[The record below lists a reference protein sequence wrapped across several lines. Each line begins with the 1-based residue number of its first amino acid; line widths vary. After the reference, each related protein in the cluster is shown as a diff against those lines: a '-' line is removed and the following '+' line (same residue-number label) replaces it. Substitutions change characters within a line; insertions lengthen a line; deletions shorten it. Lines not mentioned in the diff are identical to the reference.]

1 LTLDTPKLLQSRV
14 GKRVLLLFVV
24 TALVPLAA
32 MALLSLSQI
41 RSLLQ
46 EQAGARLANGAK
58 TYATGVYDRL
68 LTARDVASL
77 LAAYPP
83 ASAVNSLSNARGF
96 SFLAKVDASGK
107 TTVLTGNQTA
117 EAGRILEENRAL
129 IPKAGSLVRPVA
141 GGAIYLLH
149 HATDAG
155 AEVLIGKLDARYVW
169 GDEEDRKAGM
179 IVCVAE
185 RVSNALLYCPDGEA
199 LDLPARLSRIEDGKD
214 LREVLWTRQ
223 DVAYR
228 GRVWAQFMK
237 NDFGRPDWYF
247 AVSVPEDEV
256 LAAVYAF
263 RGVFF
268 PVVLLALL
276 LIGWLSVRQIRAMLI
291 PLGNLTAVTRRV
303 TANDFGA
310 RASVNSNDEFGE
322 LAEAFNSMSVRLGR
336 QFQVSRVHGEIDRLI
351 LERNALRDI
360 IESALVHAGQLL
372 PSIELRAILLD
383 RDEPTGGCVYG
394 VDAGSATAGGE
405 MTAIAVATPQSAWPD
420 LSSPGLARYKTEEPA
435 AEWLKAAGADGAAQ
449 CWTQALVWG
458 KTICGW
464 LLVRQA
470 DDAADV
476 PDEDRRTLGEIAGR
490 LAIAV
495 ASAWRED
502 ELFQRAH
509 YDSLTGLPN
518 RSLFSDRLQQ
528 EIARGRREGRSLAI
542 MFVDLDRFKSVNDA
556 QGHSA
561 GDMLLCEAASRIKS
575 ITRESDTVSRHG
587 GDEFTVLLTD
597 IREQRDALL
606 VGNNIIAELSR
617 PFSIGDQNCFLSA
630 TIGIAIFPDN
640 GATAELLMKH
650 ADTAMYRAKSTG
662 RGHALFFEE
671 RMNAEVV
678 TRLAVDREL
687 RRALDQGEL
696 ELYYQPQ
703 VSLREDKVVACEA
716 LLRWNHPVRGVLA
729 PGAFIDIAEEGGLI
743 NIIGRWVIEEACRQM
758 QRWRAEGMQLQRISV
773 NVSARQFREADF
785 VGHIRSFVLEQG
797 LATSIEL
804 EITESVMLEQTDM
817 LEGKLL
823 QISEFGCTI
832 ALDDFGTGFSSM
844 AYLKKLPV
852 DVVKIDRMFIEDVDR
867 SPDGRAFVEAII
879 SMAHALGKQ
888 VVAEGVE
895 RETQIGILRDLQ
907 CDVVQGYRHSRPVP
921 AEKFSQFVAGFS
933 QASPGEGKNR

>member
-32 MALLSLSQI
+32 MALLSLSQV

-46 EQAGARLANGAK
+46 EQASARLANNAK

-77 LAAYPP
+77 LATYTST
-83 ASAVNSLSNARGF
+83 SAVTSIANARGF
-96 SFLAKVDASGK
+96 SFLARVDANGK
-107 TTVLTGNQTA
+107 AKIMAGSLTA
-117 EAGRILEENRAL
+117 EAGMVFEENRAL
-129 IPKAGSLVRPVA
+129 IPKAGTMVRPVA

-149 HATDAG
+149 HAADVAG
-155 AEVLIGKLDARYVW
+155 ADVLIGKLDAKYVW

-185 RVSNALLYCPDGEA
+185 RVSNALLYCPDGGA

-256 LAAVYAF
+256 LAAVHAF

-291 PLGNLTAVTRRV
+291 PLGNLTAATRRV

-322 LAEAFNSMSVRLGR
+322 LADAFNSMSIRLGR

-351 LERNALRDI
+351 LERNALQDI
-360 IESALVHAGQLL
+360 IESTLIQAGQLL
-372 PSIELRAILLD
+372 PSMQLCAILLD
-383 RDEPTGGCVYG
+383 RDDPLSGCVYKIG
-394 VDAGSATAGGE
+394 TDGKVTAAPVG
-405 MTAIAVATPQSAWPD
+405 MPSSAWPD
-420 LSSPGLARYKTEEPA
+420 PSSPVLVRYQHDEPA
-435 AEWLKAAGADGAAQ
+435 PDWLKATESAAPAGSSQ
-449 CWTQALVWG
+449 LWTQALVWG
-458 KTICGW
+458 KTMCGW
-464 LLVRQA
+464 LLVEQTG
-470 DDAADV
+470 DAAV
-476 PDEDRRTLGEIAGR
+476 FPDEDRRTLGEIAGR
-490 LAIAV
+490 LSIAI

-509 YDSLTGLPN
+509 FDPLTGLPN
-518 RSLFSDRLQQ
+518 RSLFSDRLQH
-528 EIARGRREGRSLAI
+528 EIVRGRREGRSLAI

-597 IREQRDALL
+597 IREQRDALV
-606 VGNNIIAELSR
+606 VGNNIIAALSK
-617 PFSIGDQNCFLSA
+617 PFLIGDQSCFLSA

-662 RGHALFFEE
+662 RGQALFFEE

-687 RRALDQGEL
+687 RRAIEQGEL

-703 VSLREDKVVACEA
+703 VSLRENKVVACEA

-743 NIIGRWVIEEACRQM
+743 NIIGRWVIEESCRQIV
-758 QRWRAEGMQLQRISV
+758 RWRAEGMQLERVSV

-785 VGHIRSFVLEQG
+785 VGHIRSVVLEKG

-852 DVVKIDRMFIEDVDR
+852 DVVKIDRMFIEDIDR
-867 SPDGRAFVEAII
+867 SSDGRAFVEAII

-888 VVAEGVE
+888 VIAEGVE
-895 RETQIGILRDLQ
+895 RDTQTSILRELR
-907 CDVVQGYRHSRPVP
+907 CDVLQGYRYSSPVP
-921 AEKFSQFVAGFS
+921 ARKFSQFVENFTRHTGT
-933 QASPGEGKNR
+933 

>member
-1 LTLDTPKLLQSRV
+1 MTLGTPKLLQSRV

-32 MALLSLSQI
+32 LALLSLSQV
-41 RSLLQ
+41 RNLLQ
-46 EQAGARLANGAK
+46 EQASARLANSAK

-77 LAAYPP
+77 LVAYPP
-83 ASAVNSLSNARGF
+83 ASASAVTSLANARGF
-96 SFLAKVDASGK
+96 SFLARLDASGK
-107 TTVLTGNQTA
+107 TTVMVGRLSD
-117 EAGRILEENRAL
+117 EAGKVIAQNRAL
-129 IPKAGSLVRPVA
+129 IAETKTGTMVLSAS
-141 GGAIYLLH
+141 GGGIYLLH
-149 HATDAG
+149 HATDMPG
-155 AEVLIGKLDARYVW
+155 ADVLIGKLDAKYVW
-169 GDEEDRKAGM
+169 GDEDDRKAGV

-185 RVSNALLYCPDGEA
+185 RVSNMLLYCPDGQA
-199 LDLPARLSRIEDGKD
+199 LDLPARLSRIESGKD
-214 LREVLWTRQ
+214 LREVLWTKQ

-228 GRVWAQFMK
+228 GRVWAQFMQ

-256 LAAVYAF
+256 LAAVHAF

-276 LIGWLSVRQIRAMLI
+276 LIGWLSIRQIRAMLV
-291 PLGNLTAVTRRV
+291 PLGNLTAATRRV
-303 TANDFGA
+303 TANDFNA
-310 RASVNSNDEFGE
+310 RATVNSNDEFGE
-322 LAEAFNSMSVRLGR
+322 LADAFNSMSIRLGR

-351 LERNALRDI
+351 LERNSLHDI
-360 IESALVHAGQLL
+360 IESTLGQAGQLL
-372 PSIELRAILLD
+372 PSIRLCAILLD
-383 RDEPTGGCVYG
+383 RDEPLSGYVYSIG
-394 VDAGSATAGGE
+394 LDEKMAGT
-405 MTAIAVATPQSAWPD
+405 AVATPSSAWPD
-420 LSSPGLARYKTEEPA
+420 LSSPVLVRYQPDEPVPDWVNA
-435 AEWLKAAGADGAAQ
+435 ATGSVASRQ
-449 CWTQALVWG
+449 RWTQALVWG
-458 KTICGW
+458 KTMCGW
-464 LLVRQA
+464 LLVEQA
-470 DDAADV
+470 GDAAALSY
-476 PDEDRRTLGEIAGR
+476 EDRRMLGEIAGR

-518 RSLFSDRLQQ
+518 RSLFNDRLQH
-528 EIARGRREGRSLAI
+528 EIARGRREGRSLAV
-542 MFVDLDRFKSVNDA
+542 MFIDLDRFKSVNDA
-556 QGHSA
+556 QGHNA
-561 GDMLLCEAASRIKS
+561 GDMLLCEAAARIRS

-597 IREQRDALL
+597 IREQRDALH
-606 VGNNIIAELSR
+606 VANNVIAALSQ
-617 PFSIGDQNCFLSA
+617 PFSIGDQNSFLSA

-640 GATAELLMKH
+640 GASAELLMKH

-678 TRLAVDREL
+678 TRLAIDHEL
-687 RRALDQGEL
+687 RRAIEQDEL

-703 VSLREDKVVACEA
+703 VSLQLDKVIACEA
-716 LLRWNHPVRGVLA
+716 LLRWNHPTRGVLA

-743 NIIGRWVIEEACRQM
+743 NAIGRWVIEEACRQIV
-758 QRWRAEGMQLQRISV
+758 RWREAGMQLDRISV

-785 VGHIRSFVLEQG
+785 VGHIRTVVFEKG
-797 LATSIEL
+797 LASSIEL

-817 LEGKLL
+817 LEGKLMHL
-823 QISEFGCTI
+823 SEFGCTI

-852 DVVKIDRMFIEDVDR
+852 DVVKIDRMFIEDIDR

-888 VVAEGVE
+888 IVAEGVE
-895 RETQIGILRDLQ
+895 RDTQTAILRELK
-907 CDVVQGYRHSRPVP
+907 CDVVQGYRYSSPVP
-921 AEKFSQFVAGFS
+921 AHKFSRFVENFAHRS
-933 QASPGEGKNR
+933 SS